1 MQSLLD
7 KAYSTLVNRDLFFT
21 KGWGEMAGLE
31 YILETEPSKLHLRPV
46 RDISIHWE
54 PGKTEKGLTIR
65 NGSFESPFVFEYTN
79 GKSKVVV
86 TLPEEAKR
94 AYVQLV
100 LPKQVH
106 SETPIVIHF
115 AATGDQG
122 FTRRRLTMAIPL
134 AKIGIGSL
142 ILENPFYGRRK
153 PKDQKGVMI
162 QRFTEFLRMSRAA
175 TDEGV
180 ALLRYLKSRGHNTL
194 GVTGISMGGYV
205 ALTASA
211 RSELEVAVAACI
223 PSHSGSPV
231 YIDGLISKIC
241 DWNTLQKELGD
252 SKRDAKTFMKE
263 ILDCSDIR
271 VFPKPKRPDAVVIV
285 GARKDAYIPNYSTEI
300 IKEHWQEANLRWVE
314 HGHVGS
320 FLFCAKDF
328 RRAVVDSFDLL
339 GRRKN
344 FKNLLL

>member
-21 KGWGEMAGLE
+21 KGWGEMTALE
-31 YILETEPSKLHLRPV
+31 YILSTEPSKLHLRPV
-46 RDISIHWE
+46 REISIHWE
-54 PGKTEKGLTIR
+54 SGISEKGLTIR
-65 NGSFESPFVFEYTN
+65 NGYFESPFLFEYTK
-79 GKSKVVV
+79 GKEKVVV
-86 TLPEEAKR
+86 ELPEEAKR
-94 AYVQLV
+94 AYVQFI

-106 SETPIVIHF
+106 SKTPIVIHF

-122 FTRRRLTMAIPL
+122 FSRRRLTMAIPL

-142 ILENPFYGRRK
+142 LLENPFYGRRK

-180 ALLRYLKSRGHNTL
+180 ALLRYLKSRGHSTL

-205 ALTASA
+205 ALTSAA
-211 RSELEVAVAACI
+211 RSELEVAVSACV

-231 YIDGLISKIC
+231 YTDGLISKIC
-241 DWNTLQKELGD
+241 DWSTLQKELGE
-252 SKRDAKTFMKE
+252 RGDARKFMRE
-263 ILDCSDIR
+263 ILDSSDIR

-300 IKEHWQEANLRWVE
+300 IKEHWHEASLRWVE

-320 FLFCAKDF
+320 FLFCGKDF

-339 GRRKN
+339 AQNKG
-344 FKNLLL
+344 